1 MFSQTNQSNTQQS
14 LFTVAG
20 AAVKPSILGA
30 QKTGFTSNVAGR
42 QRIMAVKPVQ
52 MSAANKGQF
61 YQFSK

>member
-14 LFTVAG
+14 LFTAT
-20 AAVKPSILGA
+20 AAVKPTTFSA
-30 QKTGFTSNVAGR
+30 HKTGFTSNIAGR
-42 QRIMAVKPVQ
+42 QRTLAVKPVQ